1 MKRTFALFLVIM
13 FGVVGTFAQAG
24 LVRFARGIRTYKYPI
39 IGALTRSI
47 QRMNTY
53 EDYPYYA
60 PTDSTRCSTSSAKD
74 IVEENKVEPDYT
86 VAVITAIAALAIVC
100 IGGLF
105 VASLVSD
112 RKSQRTSY
120 SACST
125 YKVRPEPATRKK
137 YIMLANGGGTLVI

>member
-1 MKRTFALFLVIM
+1 MNRLIILIAAIM
-13 FGVVGTFAQAG
+13 LGTLFAQAG
-24 LVRFARGIRTYKYPI
+24 LGRVAKKIRAYKYPI
-39 IGALTRSI
+39 MGAAARSA
-47 QRMNTY
+47 QRINTY
-53 EDYPYYA
+53 KDYPYYA
-60 PTDSTRCSTSSAKD
+60 PTDSASYSTLSIKD